1 MKILLAATGADMA
14 SGANKCL
21 LELAERLPYFGV
33 DVLVTIPQHGNIE
46 EHLIRKKIAYKFIHE
61 YHSWYTSEK
70 HKKNQF
76 FLKHILNYKAFF
88 QMRRLIKKEKIDIV
102 HENAL
107 TAYVAAWAAES
118 LCIPVVWHMREFMEE
133 DLNITFFN
141 KEYSIQKINKAM
153 YLIAISKA
161 VANKWKRIFS
171 PPIEV
176 VYDGVA
182 VDDYYISSRDRD
194 VSDVINIIIYGR
206 IAESKGQLFFFKG
219 INRLKK
225 IIDRKIQ
232 CFWAGQIEDREY
244 YNKIISYINKNEMDE
259 YVKYLG
265 EVSNIKSILKDMDVV
280 CVCSSQEGFG
290 RVTVEA
296 MLAGCIVLG
305 ANTGATKELIFD
317 GKNGYLYEANDIIDF
332 SDKLKNI
339 MINLKQNRKMAKK
352 AQLEAYNNY
361 SINNN
366 IKKVIE
372 IYNRAIEN
380 KRGL

>member
-21 LELAERLPYFGV
+21 IELAEKLPYFGIE
-33 DVLVTIPQHGNIE
+33 VLVTIPQHGNIE
-46 EHLIRKKIAYKFIHE
+46 EHLKRKKIPYKFVHE

-70 HKKNQF
+70 HKHNQF
-76 FLKHILNYKAFF
+76 FLKHILNYKTFF
-88 QMRRLIKKEKIDIV
+88 QIRRLIKKEKIDIV

-118 LCIPVVWHMREFMEE
+118 LHIPVVWHMREFMEE
-133 DLNITFFN
+133 DLNITFYN
-141 KEYSIQKINKAM
+141 RKYSIKKINRAM

-161 VANKWKRIFS
+161 VANKWKRVFS

-176 VYDGVA
+176 IYDGVL
-182 VDDYYISSRDRD
+182 VEDYYISDKNRM
-194 VSDVINIIIYGR
+194 SDVINIIIYGR
-206 IAESKGQLFFFKG
+206 IVEAKGQLFFFEG

-225 IIDRKIQ
+225 IIDKKIK

-244 YNKIISYINKNEMDE
+244 YDTIISYINKNGMNE
-259 YVKYLG
+259 YVRYLG
-265 EVSNIKSILKDMDVV
+265 EVSNIKNILKDMDVV
-280 CVCSSQEGFG
+280 CVCSNQEGFG

-305 ANTGATKELIFD
+305 ANTGATKELIIN
-317 GKNGYLYEANDIIDF
+317 GKNGYLYEVNDVKDF
-332 SDKLKNI
+332 SEKLENIIINFEKN
-339 MINLKQNRKMAKK
+339 KK
-352 AQLEAYNNY
+352 LGETAQIEAYENY

-372 IYNRAIEN
+372 VYNRALEN